1 MVKDQPLRDVEQ
13 RLKLFENGVPVTYQ
27 VAIVIW
33 PKMCCC
39 VHRCWHKYSEDQ
51 YIGLL
56 IKYLPTLQKNQCLSE
71 ILEAFP
77 DVSFVGDVH
86 IVEVH
91 IIHCKL
97 VLGTSQRFTCA
108 NWALTH
114 TTPHKF
120 LRAWKWCLSWEFIA
134 EFRTLSR
141 TSSVCSFFKKRVQW
155 YKVGDDVQ
163 WTHMS
168 RTLKHNLAFK
178 RVFFCPWSSCCEKNK
193 EYTKH
198 ACRHCGRWR
207 GGFIELALRGH
218 LLKRRRKSK
227 IDPPFHTGY
236 FHTGEANTLNF
247 ILCSWF
253 PRTVRST
260 RIQRRG
266 LLCAQVSWNQT
277 CRSRFWHHTSFFGH
291 PFWSSLRHGAGLSDC
306 EK

>member
-13 RLKLFENGVPVTYQ
+13 RLKLFENGVPVTDQ

-39 VHRCWHKYSEDQ
+39 VHRCWHKYSQDQ

-56 IKYLPTLQKNQCLSE
+56 IKYLPTLQKNQFLSE

-86 IVEVH
+86 VVEVH

-108 NWALTH
+108 YWALTH

-141 TSSVCSFFKKRVQW
+141 TSSLCSFF
-155 YKVGDDVQ
+155 
-163 WTHMS
+163 
-168 RTLKHNLAFK
+168 FK
-178 RVFFCPWSSCCEKNK
+178 RYSGTKSVTTCNERISHEHWNTISHSRGCFFCLWSSCREKKNK

-218 LLKRRRKSK
+218 LLKRRRK
-227 IDPPFHTGY
+227 
-236 FHTGEANTLNF
+236 A
-247 ILCSWF
+247 
-253 PRTVRST
+253 R
-260 RIQRRG
+260 
-266 LLCAQVSWNQT
+266 
-277 CRSRFWHHTSFFGH
+277 
-291 PFWSSLRHGAGLSDC
+291 
-306 EK
+306 